1 MPWSAHL
8 VSPSYFS
15 PFFPSFSYICDFF
28 SIDLFIPVFGIYK
41 PLFLRVMRKKWSTF
55 QKICDLNQIIIS
67 LQPKPSGDSV
77 QNPREITHLNI
88 RHPCNGFISK
98 VNPCSNC
105 AHVNM
110 KYIFFSL
117 NLLTYRYIDMC
128 VCISI
133 HTYKMQSQGKCLE
146 LERSYQQTNLR
157 TLFSSISAATSV
169 FIATLLFELVY
180 FLSQRWWWQE
190 AKLWHSGSGV
200 PEADLSFQEQK
211 LQTHFKEQNH
221 LETLGSRPLPHQR
234 PSAELQARVE
244 QRSVN

>member
-1 MPWSAHL
+1 MMTEQQDQCLELLSPEEVSKAGDQSRCSQKPLTAAPWPWERTTYPPTHLTEWLHLQFAALMPWSAHL

-15 PFFPSFSYICDFF
+15 PFFPSFSYVCNFF

-88 RHPCNGFISK
+88 RHPCNDFISK

-110 KYIFFSL
+110 KYTFFF
-117 NLLTYRYIDMC
+117 LLTC
-128 VCISI
+128 L
-133 HTYKMQSQGKCLE
+133 HTD
-146 LERSYQQTNLR
+146 
-157 TLFSSISAATSV
+157 I
-169 FIATLLFELVY
+169 
-180 FLSQRWWWQE
+180 
-190 AKLWHSGSGV
+190 
-200 PEADLSFQEQK
+200 
-211 LQTHFKEQNH
+211 
-221 LETLGSRPLPHQR
+221 
-234 PSAELQARVE
+234 
-244 QRSVN
+244 